1 MKTLYITPN
10 ASAAIDTELNDV
22 FSLPSDREA
31 ISRIH
36 LIKEAMHVVIG
47 NGENKKE
54 FDVEPGDILIKFY
67 DDIFPNKAIV
77 VKSAEWKE
85 NIEYYDSEMQRQR
98 DEWAKNKSSKCPCC
112 GDCGCCKCE
121 DSCAPEAPSSN

>member
-22 FSLPSDREA
+22 FDLPSDREG
-31 ISRIH
+31 ISRLY
-36 LIKEAMHVVIG
+36 LIKEAMYVVIG
-47 NGENKKE
+47 NGECKEE

-67 DDIFPNKAIV
+67 EDIFPHKAIV

-85 NIEYYDSEMQRQR
+85 NLEYYNNEMQRQKE
-98 DEWAKNKSSKCPCC
+98 EWAKNKANECPCC
-112 GDCGCCKCE
+112 GDCCTECEKC
-121 DSCAPEAPSSN
+121 NY

>member
-1 MKTLYITPN
+1 MKTLYITPK

-22 FSLPSDREA
+22 FDLPSDREG
-31 ISRIH
+31 ISRLY

-47 NGENKKE
+47 NGECKEE

-67 DDIFPNKAIV
+67 EDIFPHKAIV

-85 NIEYYDSEMQRQR
+85 NLECYDSEMQRR
-98 DEWAKNKSSKCPCC
+98 KEEWAKNKANECPCC
-112 GDCGCCKCE
+112 GDCCAECEKC
-121 DSCAPEAPSSN
+121 NY